1 MTSDRDAT
9 PSEVATPAWKGNV
22 GCLAAVVMLCA
33 VSAGATFVLGSAI
46 DFRQRFVP
54 WFAELACQASGC
66 GRLPMATIGWGVR
79 ATAVVV
85 VAVLALAFRPRRRL
99 FYVLL
104 LPAVGLVVPGLLL
117 SDVTYKTGHEPWMR
131 DLVVGVPNGDALVV
145 GIHCGTWAG
154 CLALLTMW
162 LASGRVKHGSPRN
175 VWAWQ
180 LVRLAAPLLM
190 LPALVIALVLA

>member
-79 ATAVVV
+79 ATAVVL
-85 VAVLALAFRPRRRL
+85 VAVLALAYRPRRWL

-104 LPAVGLVVPGLLL
+104 LPAVGLVVPSLLL

-131 DLVVGVPNGDALVV
+131 DLVVEVPNGDALVV
-145 GIHCGTWAG
+145 GIHCGTWAAW
-154 CLALLTMW
+154 LALLTVW
-162 LASGRVKHGSPRN
+162 LASGRITHGARRN

-180 LVRLAAPLLM
+180 LVRLAAPLMM
-190 LPALVIALVLA
+190 LPALVIALVLV